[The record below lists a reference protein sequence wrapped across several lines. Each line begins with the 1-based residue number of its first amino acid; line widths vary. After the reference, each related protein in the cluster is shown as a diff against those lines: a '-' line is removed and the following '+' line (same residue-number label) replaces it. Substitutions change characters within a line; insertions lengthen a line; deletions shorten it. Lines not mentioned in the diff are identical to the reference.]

1 MLADIRSRLV
11 CVPACFS
18 ESEYSE
24 LQFNYFFVKVRNLV
38 SHIDGRTRTEDTDRQ
53 GAAEENI

>member
-11 CVPACFS
+11 CVPVCFA
-18 ESEYSE
+18 ESKYTE

-38 SHIDGRTRTEDTDRQ
+38 SHTEGRTRTEDTDKQ